1 MGKMAS
7 VNPGMRITGA
17 SKVLQDDHVHE
28 ALQNK
33 SDEKTNAQA
42 SFYVSDEDED
52 GEQFVSMSS
61 RRPKKVESM
70 PSPWMLSKNS
80 ITGETQPGL
89 TIRNI
94 CHTHRQQIH
103 LWVFPS
109 TTLKFL
115 RSLVSSAKKVILPKV
130 ALLLVRTPN
139 WSSSI
144 RLV

>member
-1 MGKMAS
+1 MSENKNLRRRQKNRGTEQAVDVPKMAS

-61 RRPKKVESM
+61 RREY
-70 PSPWMLSKNS
+70 
-80 ITGETQPGL
+80 
-89 TIRNI
+89 
-94 CHTHRQQIH
+94 
-103 LWVFPS
+103 
-109 TTLKFL
+109 LKQSFFNC
-115 RSLVSSAKKVILPKV
+115 
-130 ALLLVRTPN
+130 LLVP
-139 WSSSI
+139 
-144 RLV
+144 